1 MSIVKELRD
10 QDEVRSLILS
20 YGNLSP
26 TGQKMVAAAKGE
38 KRLSTTASFNRMV
51 KRDRQIERLGRI
63 CG

>member
-10 QDEVRSLILS
+10 QDELRSLILS

-38 KRLSTTASFNRMV
+38 VRPDAATQRFFKAEQRA
-51 KRDRQIERLGRI
+51 ERLARI